1 MFPLYYF
8 FLILI
13 LAYSAIK
20 SMIAID
26 ESKNEST
33 YENFKHPNLNIAT
46 TLWEVHNEL
55 KISPRCFVFLIM

>member
-33 YENFKHPNLNIAT
+33 YENLKLKLLKGVEYT
-46 TLWEVHNEL
+46 TVKPVTKLG
-55 KISPRCFVFLIM
+55 VFMNDE